1 MTRIS
6 TRYLFG
12 LSLAALLA
20 LPLWG
25 CGEKTGPA
33 EVRRP
38 EVTGVTV
45 EAVETSEAPE
55 FYEAQGTVRAKTSS
69 AVSSRVMGSVKSV
82 LVKEGDRVRKGQ
94 LLVVLDDRDIRAR
107 LKAAEEGY
115 REAQGALES
124 ALAHRQLAEVTF
136 GRYQSLYEQKALTE
150 QEMDRIRTEKEVAQQ
165 AARRA
170 EAALSRSRAG
180 LEEAGAYLDFTRL
193 KSPVNGVVTE
203 KKIDAGSMA
212 VPGQPLVVIE
222 EPAYRMDVN
231 VDESRVESISKG
243 SEVDVEIPSLDRSVK
258 GKVAEA
264 VPAVEP
270 SSRTF
275 VVKIDLR
282 DGSLRSGLYG
292 KARFPVGRRKALL
305 VPAGAVVRKGQL
317 IGVYSVGENGVLS
330 YRLIRVGRTYGEM
343 VEVLSGIS
351 DGDRIV
357 VAGVEHAADGGILK
371 EASAR

>member
-1 MTRIS
+1 MTRRFSKYI
-6 TRYLFG
+6 FG
-12 LSLAALLA
+12 LVLVVLFPLT
-20 LPLWG
+20 LWG
-25 CGEKTGPA
+25 CGEKAGPA
-33 EVRRP
+33 EARRP

-45 EAVETSEAPE
+45 EAVEPSEAQE

-115 REAQGALES
+115 SEAQSALE
-124 ALAHRQLAEVTF
+124 AAVAHRKLAEVTY

-165 AARRA
+165 SARRA
-170 EAALSRSRAG
+170 EAARSRSGAG
-180 LEEAGAYLDFTRL
+180 LEEARAYLDFTRM
-193 KSPVNGVVTE
+193 KSPVTGVVTE
-203 KKIDAGSMA
+203 KKIDTGSMA
-212 VPGQPLVVIE
+212 VPGQPLLVIE

-231 VDESRVESISKG
+231 VDESRVESIRTG
-243 SEVDVEIPSLDRSVK
+243 SEVDVEIPSLGRSVK
-258 GKVAEA
+258 GEVAEA

-292 KARFPVGRRKALL
+292 RARFPVGRRKALL

-317 IGVYSVGENGVLS
+317 TGLYRVDEKGVVS
-330 YRLIRVGRTYGEM
+330 YRLILAGRSYGEM
-343 VEVLSGIS
+343 VEVLSGIAE
-351 DGDRIV
+351 GDRIV
-357 VAGVEHAADGGILK
+357 VAGVEHAVDGGILR
-371 EASAR
+371 EAPAR